1 MRIVRLPGI
10 HHDSNVI
17 LVVGTLGNIMIDSG
31 TSWYQ
36 SLQLERVRGILDN
49 EQNKKRTIDRILL
62 TSRRFPC
69 SGGANHL
76 SNELDNCPIHIHPEG
91 QSSLETGDFFTT
103 WANRFDSDMPVT
115 HTESVNHDDVFP
127 LGNGQ
132 ICAMSLPGHCSDGVC
147 YYIPEKNLLVSGLLI
162 PRADRPTRWDMP
174 TGCLPD
180 VVESLRRVRRL
191 KLETIIPLQG
201 PAIKGKQHV
210 LDVLNR
216 HIDFFEN
223 CVNSDGS
230 FPKSW
235 SRPAQTAL
243 WLTPN
248 PPWPLEEREE
258 LN

>member
-17 LVVGTLGNIMIDSG
+17 IAIGTLGQIIIDSG

-36 SLQLERVRGILDN
+36 SLQLERVIGILEEAELN
-49 EQNKKRTIDRILL
+49 QKSIDRILL
-62 TSRRFPC
+62 TSRRYPS

-76 SNELDNCPIHIHPEG
+76 SKELDNCPIHIHPEG

-115 HTESVNHDDVFP
+115 VTESVNDDDVFP

-132 ICAMSLPGHCSDGVC
+132 ICAMALPGHSSDGVC

-180 VVESLRRVRRL
+180 VVKSLRRIRKL
-191 KLETIIPLQG
+191 KLETLIPFQG
-201 PAIKGKQHV
+201 PAIKGKEHV

-216 HIDFFEN
+216 HIAFFEDCIN
-223 CVNSDGS
+223 NDGVI
-230 FPKSW
+230 PKSW
-235 SRPAQTAL
+235 SRPAPTAM
-243 WLTPN
+243 WLTPH

-258 LN
+258 IN